1 MDSPLE
7 LSFHNMEPSDALK
20 ARVQDNLVRL
30 EQYFGHIISCRVTI
44 SLPHKSQKAVGNQPD
59 VRVVLRVPGKE
70 VVVSRKM
77 NNNGHKKAD
86 NDPYAVVDE
95 AFATAQ
101 QQLKDWRRT
110 NQTEAR
116 QKNVIPTDA

>member
-1 MDSPLE
+1 MDTPLE

-20 ARVQDNLVRL
+20 ARVQDNVARL
-30 EQYFGHIISCRVTI
+30 EQFFGRIISCRVAI

-59 VRVVLRVPGKE
+59 VHVVLRVPGKE

-77 NNNGHKKAD
+77 NHNGHKKAD

-116 QKNVIPTDA
+116 QKSVIAD